1 MKKVLL
7 LTLLSLLATGVY
19 GYNDH
24 RGHNLDSLERA
35 VAKWTPDAVDNA
47 GDEELIHLNIAYREL
62 MLGYKQ
68 ISLEKSI
75 FYARKALGI
84 SRPRGWKAADAD
96 ALRYL
101 GQFFYAREQYDSALV
116 YYNASL
122 AAVDAMAA
130 GAVSPTDSKGYSEQ
144 LIDDYYSVLYGAVG
158 NLYNEMGNI
167 PVAMDYYAKAGA
179 IFDKYGWNES
189 NSVLWYNIGET
200 WMDEGDNRKA
210 KEAYD
215 KSVGY
220 AQAANDSTLLIVA
233 YKGLGRLYTEEGQTR
248 KALRYLHEVN
258 AWYTVHPEDGPEFRR
273 ENLELIDMALTQQ
286 KKQLGWMLAGSV
298 LVIVLLAGLLV
309 VALRLRKT
317 RHEKAEASELI
328 EEVLQELPPQRSDIK
343 LSRRERDILDL
354 LSKGYTAPD
363 IAGALGLSNDTIR
376 WYRKKLIAKFDVAN
390 TAELI
395 STAKDMGVI

>member
-1 MKKVLL
+1 MKKT
-7 LTLLSLLATGVY
+7 LTLILFSLLATVVF

-35 VAKWTPDAVDNA
+35 VARWTPDAVDKA
-47 GDEELIHLNIAYREL
+47 SDEELINLNIAYRDL

-84 SRPRGWKAADAD
+84 SRPRGWRAADAD

-101 GQFFYAREQYDSALV
+101 GQFFYAREQYDSAMV

-130 GAVSPTDSKGYSEQ
+130 GAASPTNSKGYSEQ

-200 WMDEGDNRKA
+200 WMDEGELAKA
-210 KEAYD
+210 KKAYEKAVD
-215 KSVGY
+215 Y
-220 AQAANDSTLLIVA
+220 AKASADSLMLIVA

-248 KALRYLHEVN
+248 KALRHLREVN

-343 LSRRERDILDL
+343 LSQRERDILDL